1 MLEQISTLATALM
14 LALLI
19 VAVVSDMRS
28 HRIPNWI
35 VGCVLGLG
43 IVMQCADRGWSG
55 LGLAV
60 AGASLG
66 LILFLPFYARRAM
79 GAGDVKL
86 MAAAGAWL
94 GPLGA
99 LLACAVTLV
108 AGMVLALL
116 ALVGRLS
123 VAQRL
128 GPMLADALPAACRPR
143 GLTVESQ
150 GQLKIPYAAAIVTG
164 VAVVGWY
171 LNKFAALLGLV
182 N

>member
-1 MLEQISTLATALM
+1 MCPTMLEQISTLATALM

-60 AGASLG
+60 AGASPG

-86 MAAAGAWL
+86 MAA
-94 GPLGA
+94 
-99 LLACAVTLV
+99 ACAVTLV